1 MAFYLS
7 KTYVYTTVYN
17 MKEQKPLIRRTFLQ
31 ERFMI
36 LIERQQAGEATFA
49 ELTEL
54 DELVNRDPKLR
65 DIILEE
71 MEEPSAPANT
81 PFNEE
86 IKKTEL
92 TVQPSLIERIKS
104 FIKNLHLLFT
114 AGPTL

>member
-1 MAFYLS
+1 
-7 KTYVYTTVYN
+7 

-71 MEEPSAPANT
+71 MEEATSPTDT

-92 TVQPSLIERIKS
+92 PVQPGLVERVWS
-104 FIKNLHLLFT
+104 FIKNLHLLYRS
-114 AGPTL
+114 AGTLSA

>member
-1 MAFYLS
+1 
-7 KTYVYTTVYN
+7 
-17 MKEQKPLIRRTFLQ
+17 MKHDKPLIRRTFLQ

-71 MEEPSAPANT
+71 MEAPTPIDT
-81 PFNEE
+81 PFNKE
-86 IKKTEL
+86 IKKADIPLRQTL
-92 TVQPSLIERIKS
+92 LERAWD
-104 FIKNLHLLFT
+104 FIKNLHLFYKSDPTYLFE
-114 AGPTL
+114 

>member
-1 MAFYLS
+1 
-7 KTYVYTTVYN
+7 
-17 MKEQKPLIRRTFLQ
+17 MKHEKPLIRRTFLQ

-65 DIILEE
+65 EIILEE
-71 MEEPSAPANT
+71 MEEPVTPIDT
-81 PFNEE
+81 PFNGE

-92 TVQPSLIERIKS
+92 RVNQSLIERVWNY
-104 FIKNLHLLFT
+104 IKNIHLLYKSD
-114 AGPTL
+114 PTLSV